1 MVPAPAG
8 EYIEPVS
15 GLAGRG
21 NTWCCQVHR
30 PWVLE
35 RGTARLGLLQ
45 QRLHPEARRGHH
57 ALPEC
62 REGAEARLLL
72 CGDDAFR
79 GNPPTIHVFP
89 PASEDEEGPACLE
102 PGTRPPSVTCSQD
115 APRRPEQGQSWGV
128 SGHRSRVHTCVQMCA
143 HRHTRCPHDAG
154 VKAGVRAEPGW

>member
-21 NTWCCQVHR
+21 STWCCQVHR

-62 REGAEARLLL
+62 REGAETQSKRKAQDKARK
-72 CGDDAFR
+72 
-79 GNPPTIHVFP
+79 N
-89 PASEDEEGPACLE
+89 
-102 PGTRPPSVTCSQD
+102 
-115 APRRPEQGQSWGV
+115 
-128 SGHRSRVHTCVQMCA
+128 RSSKM
-143 HRHTRCPHDAG
+143 
-154 VKAGVRAEPGW
+154 